1 MRIILIDD
9 HALFAKSLE
18 IALEGTPE
26 IERFQSVSDVAQA
39 VSVIKRERPDIILMD
54 IHLNSS
60 GSEDGILLAKKI
72 LHEIPE
78 ANIVMLTG
86 YDLPVYRYEAQ
97 KIGAKGFLNKHMDP
111 DEVVQALLDIQNGLL
126 HFPASIEFIET
137 LTDSEKQI
145 LQLICDGYKRKDIAG
160 ILHIS
165 ERTVSNHLQHTFEK
179 LEVSS
184 SLEAVSKGIRLG
196 YIKPVFRTH

>member
-1 MRIILIDD
+1 MHIILIDD

-26 IERFQSVSDVAQA
+26 IERFQSVSNAA
-39 VSVIKRERPDIILMD
+39 LAISVIIKEQPDIILMD

-60 GSEDGILLAKKI
+60 ASEDGIMLAKKV
-72 LHEIPE
+72 LREIPN
-78 ANIVMLTG
+78 ARIVMLTG

-97 KIGAKGFLNKHMDP
+97 KIGAKGFLNKNMNP
-111 DEVVQALLDIQNGLL
+111 EEVVRALLQIQNGETY
-126 HFPASIEFIET
+126 FPASIDFIET

-145 LQLICDGYKRKDIAG
+145 LQLLSDGYKRKEIAG
-160 ILHIS
+160 KLHIS

-179 LEVSS
+179 LNVTS
-184 SLEAVSKGIRLG
+184 SLEAVAKGIQFG
-196 YIKPVFRTH
+196 YIQPTFKMI

>member
-1 MRIILIDD
+1 MHIILIDD

-26 IERFQSVSDVAQA
+26 IERFQSVTDTALA
-39 VSVIKRERPDIILMD
+39 VSVIIKEQPDIILMD

-60 GSEDGILLAKKI
+60 ASEDGIMLAKKV
-72 LHEIPE
+72 LCEIPN
-78 ANIVMLTG
+78 ARIVMLTG

-97 KIGAKGFLNKHMDP
+97 KIGAKGFLNKNMNP
-111 DEVVQALLDIQNGLL
+111 EEVVRALLQIQNGETY
-126 HFPASIEFIET
+126 FPASIDFIET

-145 LQLICDGYKRKDIAG
+145 LQLLSDGYKRKEIAG
-160 ILHIS
+160 KLHIS

-179 LEVSS
+179 LNVTS
-184 SLEAVSKGIRLG
+184 SLEAVAKGIQFG
-196 YIKPVFRTH
+196 YIQPTFKMI

>member
-39 VSVIKRERPDIILMD
+39 VSVIERERPDIILMD

-196 YIKPVFRTH
+196 YIQPIFRTH

>member
-1 MRIILIDD
+1 MHIILIDD

-26 IERFQSVSDVAQA
+26 IERFQSVTDTALA
-39 VSVIKRERPDIILMD
+39 VSVIIKEQPDIILMD

-60 GSEDGILLAKKI
+60 ASEDGIMLAKKV
-72 LHEIPE
+72 LREIPN
-78 ANIVMLTG
+78 ARIVMLTG

-97 KIGAKGFLNKHMDP
+97 KIGAKGFLNKNMNP
-111 DEVVQALLDIQNGLL
+111 EEVVRALLQIQNGETY
-126 HFPASIEFIET
+126 FPASIDFIET

-145 LQLICDGYKRKDIAG
+145 LQLLSDGYKRKEIAG
-160 ILHIS
+160 KLHIS

-179 LEVSS
+179 LNVTS
-184 SLEAVSKGIRLG
+184 SLEAVAKGIQFG
-196 YIKPVFRTH
+196 YIQPTFKMI

>member
-1 MRIILIDD
+1 MHIILIDD

-39 VSVIKRERPDIILMD
+39 VPVIKRERPDIILMD

-72 LHEIPE
+72 LHEVPE

-111 DEVVQALLDIQNGLL
+111 DEVVHALLDIQNGLL
-126 HFPASIEFIET
+126 HFPASIEYIET

-184 SLEAVSKGIRLG
+184 SLEAVSKGIQLG
-196 YIKPVFRTH
+196 YIQPIFRTH

>member
-1 MRIILIDD
+1 MHIILIDD

-26 IERFQSVSDVAQA
+26 IERFQSVTDTALA
-39 VSVIKRERPDIILMD
+39 VSVIIKEQPDIILMD

-60 GSEDGILLAKKI
+60 ASEDGIMLAKKV
-72 LHEIPE
+72 LREIPN
-78 ANIVMLTG
+78 ARIVMLTG

-97 KIGAKGFLNKHMDP
+97 KIGAKGFLNKNMNP
-111 DEVVQALLDIQNGLL
+111 EEVVRALLQIQDGETY
-126 HFPASIEFIET
+126 FPASIDFIET

-145 LQLICDGYKRKDIAG
+145 LQLLSDGYKRKEIAG
-160 ILHIS
+160 KLHIS

-179 LEVSS
+179 LNVTS
-184 SLEAVSKGIRLG
+184 SLEAVAKGIQFG
-196 YIKPVFRTH
+196 YIQPTFKMI

>member
-26 IERFQSVSDVAQA
+26 IERFQSVSDTALA
-39 VSVIKRERPDIILMD
+39 VSVIIKEQPDIILMD

-60 GSEDGILLAKKI
+60 ASEDGIMLAKKV
-72 LHEIPE
+72 LREIPN
-78 ANIVMLTG
+78 ARIVMLTG

-97 KIGAKGFLNKHMDP
+97 KIGAKGFLNKNMNP
-111 DEVVQALLDIQNGLL
+111 EEVVRALLQIQNGENY
-126 HFPASIEFIET
+126 FPASIDFIET

-145 LQLICDGYKRKDIAG
+145 LQLLSDGYKRKEIAG
-160 ILHIS
+160 KLHIS

-179 LEVSS
+179 LNVTS
-184 SLEAVSKGIRLG
+184 SLEAVAKGIQYG
-196 YIKPVFRTH
+196 YIQPMFKMI

>member
-26 IERFQSVSDVAQA
+26 IERFQSVSNVSEA

-54 IHLNSS
+54 IHLSSS
-60 GSEDGILLAKKI
+60 GSEDGILLAKQI

-78 ANIVMLTG
+78 ASIVMLTG

-111 DEVVQALLDIQNGLL
+111 EEVVQALLDIQNGLL
-126 HFPASIEFIET
+126 HFPTSIEFIET

-145 LQLICDGYKRKDIAG
+145 LQLLSDGFIRKEIASM
-160 ILHIS
+160 LYIS

-179 LEVSS
+179 LKVSS
-184 SLEAVSKGIRLG
+184 SLEAVSKGIQLG
-196 YIKPVFRTH
+196 YIQPIFKTN

>member
-1 MRIILIDD
+1 MHIILIDD

-26 IERFQSVSDVAQA
+26 IERFQSVTDTALA
-39 VSVIKRERPDIILMD
+39 VSVIIKEQPDIILMD

-60 GSEDGILLAKKI
+60 ASEDGIMLAKKI
-72 LHEIPE
+72 RSEFPE
-78 ANIVMLTG
+78 ARIVMLTG

-97 KIGAKGFLNKHMDP
+97 KIGAKGFLNKNMNP
-111 DEVVQALLDIQNGLL
+111 EEVVRVLQQIQNGETY
-126 HFPASIEFIET
+126 FPASIDFIET

-145 LQLICDGYKRKDIAG
+145 LQLLSDGYKRKEIAG
-160 ILHIS
+160 KLHIS

-179 LEVSS
+179 LNVTS
-184 SLEAVSKGIRLG
+184 SLEAVAKGIQFG
-196 YIKPVFRTH
+196 YIKPMFKMI

>member
-1 MRIILIDD
+1 MHIILIDD

-26 IERFQSVSDVAQA
+26 IKRFQSVSDVAEA

-72 LHEIPE
+72 LQEVPE

-111 DEVVQALLDIQNGLL
+111 EEVVHALLEIQNGRL

-184 SLEAVSKGIRLG
+184 SLEAVSKGIQLG
-196 YIKPVFRTH
+196 YIQPIFSTN

>member
-1 MRIILIDD
+1 MHIILIDD

-26 IERFQSVSDVAQA
+26 IKRFQSVSDVAEA

-54 IHLNSS
+54 IHLNPS

-72 LHEIPE
+72 LHEVPE

-111 DEVVQALLDIQNGLL
+111 EEVVHALLEIQNGRL

-184 SLEAVSKGIRLG
+184 SLEAVSKGIQLG
-196 YIKPVFRTH
+196 YIQPIFRTN